1 MIFNILVILNSI
13 SLTASIIAF
22 VAFAVKFLKVKNDK
36 DATNFEKTNLK
47 GNILGF
53 GITTVFWGCILT
65 SLLLFQDSI
74 RDFVINHF

>member
-22 VAFAVKFLKVKNDK
+22 VAFAVKFLKVKNEK
-36 DATNFEKTNLK
+36 DTTNFVKTNLK

-53 GITTVFWGCILT
+53 GITTVFWTCILT

-74 RDFVINHF
+74 REFVINHF